1 MRRHVRYNGGAPHD
15 GLSENYT
22 TNYKTCFKMN
32 VISYTAKGL
41 TALTLAVALCLPA
54 GVAAKPKKEK
64 PTDPRLLAIM
74 SMSKTVKSTQFVVK
88 GVSLAT
94 NSRAVQGFDVAD
106 DGATLW
112 YSQPGNIGKNQP
124 GLTKI
129 HENYIIKGK
138 GRSGER
144 MTLRYFGNA
153 NSLAVEHAEDGDY
166 VWIGS
171 CATKWHK
178 SYSRTRAISRI
189 PFADKSEFNDGCAG
203 ETYYMGGSYYCWPA
217 VDAANDIL
225 SVATSKAGAVTFN
238 IYSLSEARAL
248 PDTEI
253 RMKTV
258 WKGENIGEEEE
269 TVHRTVKGKDLTTL
283 DPVSSFTIAKPK
295 KDEGNPQKDINY
307 YTFRGYDI
315 DKDYV
320 YFVEGNPNKSDASTP
335 SNAYVTV
342 FDHSGKVVLPR
353 RRISVIGDKYI
364 LNQLELSSDGYADI
378 SGIKVRDGKVYIAFS
393 TYNKTGNRKGHR
405 ANIVKYE

>member
-1 MRRHVRYNGGAPHD
+1 
-15 GLSENYT
+15 
-22 TNYKTCFKMN
+22 MN
-32 VISYTAKGL
+32 VISYSAKGL
-41 TALTLAVALCLPA
+41 VALTLAVALCMPS

-64 PTDPRLLAIM
+64 VSDPRLLKIM
-74 SMSKTVKSTQFVVK
+74 SMSKPVKEAQFVVK
-88 GVSLAT
+88 GVALAT

-112 YSQPGNIGKNQP
+112 YSQPGNIGKSQP

-178 SYSRTRAISRI
+178 HYNRTRAVSRI
-189 PFADKSEFNDGCAG
+189 PFAAKTEINDGYAG
-203 ETYYMGGSYYCWPA
+203 ETYYMGGDYYCWPA

-225 SVATSKAGAVTFN
+225 SVVTQKAGAETFN

-269 TVHRTVKGKDLTTL
+269 TVQRTLKGKDLTTL
-283 DPVSSFTIAKPK
+283 DPISSFTVAKPDK
-295 KDEGNPQKDINY
+295 EKGNPMKDINY
-307 YTFRGYDI
+307 FTFRGYDI

-320 YFVEGNPNKSDASTP
+320 YFVEGNHNKGNYNANGP
-335 SNAYVTV
+335 SNAFVTV
-342 FDHSGKVVLPR
+342 FDHSGNVVLPR
-353 RRISVIGDKYI
+353 RRISVIADKYM
-364 LNQLELSSDGYADI
+364 LNLLGLSSQGYADI

-393 TYNKTGNRKGHR
+393 TYNTGGDKKGHR